1 MFSLSRFTSL
11 ARYRSVP
18 VYAGLFGILAVLFC
32 YWQHHFDY
40 PMFYHG
46 LAYFRP
52 ALLLASLG
60 TLVCII
66 NEWVLFPYGNGG
78 SDELRWWGS
87 QFIMVTLLSF
97 VPLFPKD
104 CDCGTLPPTWP
115 TYAILAIG
123 STVVLT
129 YRRRND
135 HSSKQVES
143 RFLQQDAELK
153 YLRDQVNPHFLFNTL
168 NSIYSLAKDRSE
180 QTPEVVLQLS
190 TLLRYQLES
199 AQLETVPLR
208 RELDFL
214 QDYLLLEDTRLG
226 DRCRIEFELSREPAR
241 YLIYPMLL
249 LPFVENA
256 FKHGA
261 NISRH
266 PSWIR
271 VVVQVIE
278 GRLDFMVENSVTP
291 VKNSPPTTGTGINNV
306 RRRLEL
312 LYPQR
317 HQLNID
323 PDQPGR
329 FVIQLKIQLDV
340 AE

>member
-1 MFSLSRFTSL
+1 
-11 ARYRSVP
+11 
-18 VYAGLFGILAVLFC
+18 
-32 YWQHHFDY
+32 
-40 PMFYHG
+40 
-46 LAYFRP
+46 
-52 ALLLASLG
+52 
-60 TLVCII
+60 
-66 NEWVLFPYGNGG
+66 
-78 SDELRWWGS
+78 
-87 QFIMVTLLSF
+87 MVTLLSF

-135 HSSKQVES
+135 HSSNQVES

-271 VVVQVIE
+271 VVVQVSE